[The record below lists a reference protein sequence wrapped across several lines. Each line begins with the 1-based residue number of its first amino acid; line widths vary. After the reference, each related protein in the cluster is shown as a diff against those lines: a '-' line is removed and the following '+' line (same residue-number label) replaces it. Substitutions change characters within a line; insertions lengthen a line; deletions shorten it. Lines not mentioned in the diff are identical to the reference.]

1 MDTKLTLKLD
11 NSIIEMAKLYA
22 KDNNISLSRLI
33 ENYLQA
39 ITIKKK
45 KKIKISPLVESL
57 TGVIETKGDSRKSY
71 TDFLSEKYT

>member
-11 NSIIEMAKLYA
+11 NSIIEMAKSYA

-45 KKIKISPLVESL
+45 KKIQISPLVESL
-57 TGVIETKGDSRKSY
+57 TGVIESKDDSRKSY
-71 TDFLSEKYT
+71 TDFLSEKYS